1 MPRWR
6 RADMP
11 GSLQRGSGA
20 SLAEIN
26 VTPLV
31 DVMLV
36 LLVIFMITVP
46 AIESG
51 IQVQVPQTH
60 NTRQLT
66 QNLLVVT
73 VDRNGDIYIGDQH
86 TSFNALAGDLRKHMQ
101 GSPDKAIYVRAD
113 EHISWGLLARV
124 MDAIK
129 SGGMTSVQMVTQ
141 PYDHVPAAG
150 AP

>member
-1 MPRWR
+1 M
-6 RADMP
+6 A
-11 GSLQRGSGA
+11 GSTSSGPNS

-46 AIESG
+46 AIQSG

-60 NTRQLT
+60 ETRQLT
-66 QNLLVVT
+66 KNLLIVT
-73 VDRNGDIYIGDQH
+73 VDRSGNVYIGDKI
-86 TSFNALAGDLRKHMQ
+86 TNLKTIATDLKKGLPNPQ
-101 GSPDKAIYVRAD
+101 DKAVYVRAD
-113 EHISWGLLARV
+113 EHVSWGVLARV

-129 SGGMTSVQMVTQ
+129 TGGMTSVQMVTQ
-141 PYDHVPAAG
+141 PYDETPASK
-150 AP
+150 

>member
-1 MPRWR
+1 M
-6 RADMP
+6 AITT
-11 GSLQRGSGA
+11 QRGSGS

-46 AIESG
+46 VIQSG

-60 NTRQLT
+60 NTQQLT
-66 QNLLVVT
+66 QNLLVVS
-73 VDRNGDIYIGDQH
+73 VDRSGNIYIGDQI
-86 TSFNALAGDLRKHMQ
+86 TNIKSIAADLRKHL
-101 GSPDKAIYVRAD
+101 PNPTDKAIYVQAD
-113 EHISWGLLARV
+113 EHISWGVLARV

-129 SGGMTSVQMVTQ
+129 TGGMTGVEMVTE
-141 PYDHVPAAG
+141 PYDTVPGAA
-150 AP
+150 PPR

>member
-1 MPRWR
+1 MP
-6 RADMP
+6 A
-11 GSLQRGSGA
+11 SLQRGSGL

-46 AIESG
+46 VIQSG

-60 NTRQLT
+60 NTKALT
-66 QNLLVVT
+66 QNLLVVSVT
-73 VDRNGDIYIGDQH
+73 RGDNVYIGDKI
-86 TSFNALAGDLRKHMQ
+86 TNLRTIAADLRKQMAGRKQ
-101 GSPDKAIYVRAD
+101 QAIYVRAD
-113 EHISWGLLARV
+113 EHVSWGVLARV

-129 SGGMTSVQMVTQ
+129 SGGLTSVEMVTQ
-141 PYDHVPAAG
+141 PYDHSFAPPASK
-150 AP
+150 

>member
-1 MPRWR
+1 MP
-6 RADMP
+6 AN
-11 GSLQRGSGA
+11 LQRGPHA

-46 AIESG
+46 VIQTG

-60 NTRQLT
+60 NTKQVT
-66 QNLLVVT
+66 QNLLVVS
-73 VDRNGDIYIGDQH
+73 VSASGNVYIGDKL
-86 TSFNALAGDLRKHMQ
+86 TNIRTIAADLKKQMKAAPASAQ
-101 GSPDKAIYVRAD
+101 EAIYVRAD
-113 EHISWGLLARV
+113 EHVSWGVLARV

-129 SGGMTSVQMVTQ
+129 SGGLKSVEMVTE
-141 PYDHVPAAG
+141 PYNQTPSARR
-150 AP
+150 P